1 MQLQRISPSVLVLA
15 SVIACA
21 NPTAAGLSSLSGTW
35 RTAPENAQPQGW
47 YLRSLTFGA
56 DGAFTSEFRSY
67 GVYAGQP
74 REELSGYQRTEGT
87 YRVAGQRLIF
97 EPQRLV
103 SWDRFYGAN
112 SPETMSEPYPYGSI
126 FDDARYVLLGS
137 QLSLRYTTYPADA
150 PVGTLLV
157 FTRTD

>member
-1 MQLQRISPSVLVLA
+1 MERQLISSSVLVLA
-15 SVIACA
+15 SAIACA
-21 NPTAAGLSSLSGTW
+21 SPTVSDSSSLNGTW
-35 RTAPENAQPQGW
+35 RTAPENASPRGW
-47 YLRSLTFGA
+47 YSRSLTFGA

-74 REELSGYQRTEGT
+74 RDELSGYQRTEGT

-112 SPETMSEPYPYGSI
+112 SPETISEPYPYGSI
-126 FDDARYVLLGS
+126 FDDARYVVLGS

-150 PVGTLLV
+150 PVATLLV